1 MTSPGQPPQIQD
13 VAELSGVSTATVSRA
28 LRGLPRVSEDTR
40 RRVQDA
46 ARRLGYVASSEA
58 SGLAS
63 GRTESV
69 GVIAPYVNR
78 WFFSS
83 VLEGIDIELRR
94 RGYDLILYN
103 LGGYQQNRSR
113 VVDRAMLRKRID
125 ALLVMCLTLS
135 EPEITALTELRYPT
149 LVVGGTVPGFRS
161 VGIDDDAAARS
172 AMGHLLELGHR
183 RIAYI
188 GGANEEGMS
197 FDVPETR
204 RAVYL
209 RESAA
214 AGFSPEPG
222 WMQSGAFTAR
232 GAADAME
239 RILAAPGLPT
249 AVFAASDEMAFG
261 AISVLRAHG
270 LAVPGDVS
278 VIGIDD
284 HEMSA
289 AMDLTTVAQDPVRQG
304 QVAAEEVLAEVTAG
318 AGAHTGRAARDKPQ
332 RIITE
337 SRFVRRG
344 STGVARPDR
353 GAGRLA

>member
-1 MTSPGQPPQIQD
+1 MSEPGQPRIQD
-13 VAELSGVSTATVSRA
+13 VAKLSGVSTATVSRA
-28 LRGLPRVSEDTR
+28 LRGLPRVSEATR

-46 ARRLGYVASSEA
+46 VDALGYVASSEA

-63 GRTESV
+63 GRADSV

-94 RGYDLILYN
+94 QGYDLILYN

-125 ALLVMCLTLS
+125 ALLVLCLKLS
-135 EPEITALTELRYPT
+135 QSEIEGLAALHCPT
-149 LVVGGTVPGFRS
+149 FVIGGTVPGFRS
-161 VGIDDDAAARS
+161 VGIDDDAAATE
-172 AMGHLLELGHR
+172 AMGHLVGLGHR
-183 RIAYI
+183 RIAFI
-188 GGANEEGMS
+188 GGDNEDGMS

-209 RESAA
+209 RELEA
-214 AGFSPEPG
+214 AGVTPEPG
-222 WMQSGAFTAR
+222 WMQSGAFTVDSAR
-232 GAADAME
+232 TAMA
-239 RILAAPGLPT
+239 RILECPRRPT

-261 AISVLRAHG
+261 AISVIRAHG
-270 LAVPGDVS
+270 LSVPGDIS

-284 HEMSA
+284 HDMSQ
-289 AMDLTTVAQDPVRQG
+289 AMDLTTVAQDPIRQG
-304 QVAAEEVLAEVTAG
+304 QLAAVEVLAG
-318 AGAHTGRAARDKPQ
+318 AGDPVAGPA

-337 SRFVRRG
+337 SHLVVRG
-344 STGVARPDR
+344 STGTP
-353 GAGRLA
+353 